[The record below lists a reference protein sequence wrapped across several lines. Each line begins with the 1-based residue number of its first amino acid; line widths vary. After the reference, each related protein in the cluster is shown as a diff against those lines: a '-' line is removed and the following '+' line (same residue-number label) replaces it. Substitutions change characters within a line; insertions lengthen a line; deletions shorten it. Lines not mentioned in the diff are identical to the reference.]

1 MVFLIGNDSVG
12 GPKTA
17 ICQKGTLFLTKKP
30 QSSWLVNIVPNNH
43 VCANTFD
50 SATTNNMT
58 VDHLHGWCWACGT
71 AAPPPSAVLAFSG
84 MVRSQVSRRARMI
97 DVNWTILQNMGGW

>member
-43 VCANTFD
+43 VCAITFC
-50 SATTNNMT
+50 SPATNNMT
-58 VDHLHGWCWACGT
+58 VDHLLGWCWACGT

-84 MVRSQVSRRARMI
+84 MVRSQVSRRSQMI
-97 DVNWTILQNMGGW
+97 DVNWTISQNMGGW

>member
-1 MVFLIGNDSVG
+1 MVFLIGNDSVW

-17 ICQKGTLFLTKKP
+17 ICQKGTLFLAKKP

-50 SATTNNMT
+50 SVAPNSVTT
-58 VDHLHGWCWACGT
+58 DHLLGWCWACGA
-71 AAPPPSAVLAFSG
+71 AAPPPSQVLG
-84 MVRSQVSRRARMI
+84 VEGIVD
-97 DVNWTILQNMGGW
+97 DVTWTILQNMGGW